1 MHSTFVLI
9 SKSHVASTALSST
22 LFPVCTAGM
31 STKMV
36 VTLDLTEE
44 TGEPKETVE
53 IQETNEVVAIDCDE
67 DDNSVGEECPICFKG
82 MEFKNA
88 FVLKCGHIFCR
99 HCLQKMWQFR
109 HGDTLGGRSCP
120 MCRFRFPHH
129 LDYLLAMRNIRKL
142 RTVPAGRHGMGL
154 SSLTCSTSTVSPTML
169 SMEKSWICPNP
180 LECGLQF
187 E

>member
-22 LFPVCTAGM
+22 LFPVCTAGV
-31 STKMV
+31 STKVV

-53 IQETNEVVAIDCDE
+53 IRETNEVVAIDCDE
-67 DDNSVGEECPICFKG
+67 DDNSVGEECPICFKR
-82 MEFKNA
+82 MEFRNA
-88 FVLKCGHIFCR
+88 FVLKCGHSFCR

-120 MCRFRFPHH
+120 ICRFRFPHH
-129 LDYLLAMRNIRKL
+129 LDYLLAMRNIRKAEN
-142 RTVPAGRHGMGL
+142 RPSWKTWDGVVQSHMQHFDCFPYNVVNGKVTDL
-154 SSLTCSTSTVSPTML
+154 SQSS
-169 SMEKSWICPNP
+169 
-180 LECGLQF
+180 
-187 E
+187 